1 MSIESVRAAM
11 DWAYKSTPGLVS
23 EFHTCCH
30 CLTTG
35 GVGSPPFI
43 SASYSVDGL
52 SFLIG
57 MAIARYERE
66 KGEA

>member
-1 MSIESVRAAM
+1 MSVQSAV
-11 DWAYKSTPGLVS
+11 DWAYKNTPGLVK
-23 EFHTCCH
+23 EYHTCCQ

-35 GVGSPPFI
+35 GVGCPPFI
-43 SASYSVDGL
+43 SAAYSVDGL

-66 KGEA
+66 RAGT